1 MTAFLRKES
10 LELQV
15 RQLLS
20 KYGEKHSPFVEPPVD
35 VCAIAETF
43 LGLRLDYMDLE
54 KEYGKG
60 ILGAINFEKKTVY
73 INMALDPVENDGTEG
88 RHNFTLAHEIGHW
101 QLHRY
106 EFLLPD
112 NLKDRNSQLSILCRK
127 APGKEPR
134 EWQAD
139 QFASYLL
146 MPKTMVQNAWRDRY
160 GSRLLSVGDVDAFK
174 RGDDLKAA
182 FKDDYLL
189 VKDVAQLFSVSGHAM
204 RIRLV
209 DLGLV
214 CAEGE

>member
-1 MTAFLRKES
+1 VSTFLSKES

-20 KYGEKHSPFVEPPVD
+20 EYGKKHTPFIDPPID
-35 VCAIAETF
+35 ICAIAETF
-43 LGLRLDYMDLE
+43 LGLRLDYMDLA
-54 KEYGKG
+54 KEYGEG

-73 INMALDPVENDGTEG
+73 INTTLDPVENDRTEG

-112 NLKDRNSQLSILCRK
+112 NLKNQEFQPSILCRATQWK
-127 APGKEPR
+127 DPR
-134 EWQAD
+134 EWQAN

-146 MPKTMVQNAWRDRY
+146 MPKTMIQNAWRNSY
-160 GSRLLSVGDVDAFK
+160 GDNVLSVGDVEAFK

-182 FKDDYLL
+182 FKDYYLL
-189 VKDVAQLFSVSGHAM
+189 VKDFAQLFAVSGHAM

-214 CAEGE
+214 CAEDT